1 MREEILRMDRVT
13 YMEQGVTELNHF
25 CLSLYAG
32 DIMGLIPINDTGLG
46 KLFKLMTQNL
56 SIHYGYIYYRGRMV
70 NQWKQSDGS
79 YNRIGVVQTQS
90 GLADDL
96 TVADNVFVMRHG
108 FRKRFIQRKVLE
120 RQLAPFLE
128 EIDVHLS
135 ADAVAGE
142 LSPYHRLVTE
152 IVKAVVADCRL
163 IVLVEPGTVIG
174 DERLNRLHE
183 IIRHYAAKGFSFL
196 YVSRHFEEA
205 AQICDHAAF
214 MLNGQIAKVLPTAQ
228 TTRQMLDCFGTE
240 KYSRLVK
247 NGRNKAPSPGLTP
260 AMALKGLR
268 FGHIRGLDMTVASG
282 ECVVVQDMNNRIYD
296 DLVSILTGSRRP
308 AAGQVL
314 VNGKPVDRKSQRD
327 IAIVQKMAADSMVF
341 ADMSYMDNLCFA
353 MDHLVPSVWR
363 RRGTREGIRRECA
376 EQLGQE
382 VFDMPVEQL
391 SRKQRYELVYT
402 RILLQHPKVAVCI
415 QPFMHADVE
424 HRMHIWTLMER
435 LMDKDVAVVIL
446 AVNLADSLAFAD
458 RLIRI
463 GEGQVVAQYRREE
476 FGSLPRHTPW
486 HGLWSGE

>member
-13 YMEQGVTELNHF
+13 YIEQGVTELNHF
-25 CLSLYAG
+25 CLNLYAG

-46 KLFKLMTQNL
+46 KLFKLLAQNL

-70 NQWKQSDGS
+70 NQWKHSDGA

-108 FRKRFIQRKVLE
+108 FRKRIIQHKVLE

-128 EIDVHLS
+128 EIGVHLA
-135 ADAVAGE
+135 ADAVARE

-183 IIRHYAAKGFSFL
+183 IIRHYAQKGFSFL

-205 AQICDHAAF
+205 AQICDHAAL
-214 MLNGQIAKVLPTAQ
+214 MLNGQIVKVLPTAQ
-228 TTRQMLDCFGTE
+228 TTQQMLDCFGVE
-240 KYSRLVK
+240 KFSRLVK
-247 NGRNKAPSPGLTP
+247 SGRSKTQFPGLAP
-260 AMALKGLR
+260 AMELKGLR
-268 FGHIRGLDMTVASG
+268 YGHIRRLDMSVAPG
-282 ECVVVQDMNNRIYD
+282 ECVVVQDTNNRIYE
-296 DLVSILTGSRRP
+296 DLVNILTGSRRP
-308 AAGQVL
+308 EAGQVL
-314 VNGKPVDRKSQRD
+314 VDGKPLDRKGQRD
-327 IAIVQKMAADSMVF
+327 IAIVQKMAADSMVY
-341 ADMSYMDNLCFA
+341 ADLSYMDNLCFT
-353 MDHLVPSVWR
+353 MDHLIPSVWR
-363 RRGTREGIRRECA
+363 RRSTREGIRRECA
-376 EQLGQE
+376 AQLGQD

-391 SRKQRYELVYT
+391 SRKRKYELVYT
-402 RILLQHPKVAVCI
+402 RVLLQHPKVAVCI
-415 QPFMHADVE
+415 QPFMHADME

-435 LMDKDVAVVIL
+435 LMDKGVAVVIL

-458 RLIRI
+458 RFIRI
-463 GEGQVVAQYRREE
+463 GEGKVVEQYRRDE
-476 FGSLPRHTPW
+476 FGSLPQHIPW